1 MNVLSY
7 NQNRHTLGDLIMD
20 RSTLVA
26 IQDHVKAALLLAE
39 KADIIFLVYL
49 LNMMVLDVS
58 ARTSGKIKQH

>member
-1 MNVLSY
+1 
-7 NQNRHTLGDLIMD
+7 MD